1 MTTAIKAFEQAF
13 IANLTAT
20 TESEAKWFELSLEA
34 PTIFGNL
41 CFDKGSDDY
50 QALRDVT
57 MSAYAHTQGGM
68 PVAPDRKDKSAKA
81 NEAREK
87 RKAISTT
94 ASVYI
99 GRMSGY
105 FAKANGIERVKVQS
119 LDKYLASLLKK
130 VKDGMGFKAQK
141 DVIALIE
148 ASMSIVPEK
157 KTKAKASNVVT
168 ADFAPKRRAVRQ
180 AVAA

>member
-13 IANLTAT
+13 IANLTAS

-34 PTIFGNL
+34 PSIFGNL

-68 PVAPDRKDKSAKA
+68 PTAPDRKDKSAKA

-99 GRMSGY
+99 GRMAGY
-105 FAKANGIERVKVQS
+105 FSKANGIERVKVQS
-119 LDKYLASLLKK
+119 LDKYLAALLKK
-130 VKDGMGFKAQK
+130 VKEGMGFKAQK
-141 DVIALIE
+141 DVVALIE

-157 KTKAKASNVVT
+157 KTKTKASNVVT

-180 AVAA
+180 QVAA

>member
-13 IANLTAT
+13 IANITAS
-20 TESEAKWFELSLEA
+20 TESESRWFELSIEA
-34 PTIFGNL
+34 PAIFGNL
-41 CFDKGSDDY
+41 CFDKGTDDY

-68 PVAPDRKDKSAKA
+68 PEAPNRKDKSAKA

-87 RKAISTT
+87 RKSISTT

-99 GRMSGY
+99 GRMAGY
-105 FAKANGIERVKVQS
+105 FAKANGIERVRVQS
-119 LDKYLASLLKK
+119 LDKYLAGLLKR
-130 VKDGMGFKAQK
+130 VKEGMGFKAQA

-148 ASMSIVPEK
+148 ASMTEKPEAR
-157 KTKAKASNVVT
+157 AKGKGNVVQGN
-168 ADFAPKRRAVRQ
+168 FAPAKRATHQR
-180 AVAA
+180 VAA